1 MGPGGDVRQPRYA
14 RRVFYAYVAAAVVG
28 LVMLVASLLGAGHD
42 HAAGHDGSPHETSP
56 ALALLSVRVWTY
68 VLAFGGATGALL
80 RLVAHS
86 GEPASGI
93 AAACVGVAAAA
104 MARTVIGRASRA
116 GPAGTVRPE
125 DLAGR
130 TAEVLVPF
138 ASGATGKVRVR
149 VAGADVDLLSTAE
162 GGEEF
167 DRHDEVLIVEL
178 RPGGTALVTR
188 NPTVA
193 SK

>member
-1 MGPGGDVRQPRYA
+1 VL
-14 RRVFYAYVAAAVVG
+14 YAYVAAAVVG

-42 HAAGHDGSPHETSP
+42 HAAGHDATAHDVPSP

-68 VLAFGGATGALL
+68 FLAFGGTAGALL

-93 AAACVGVAAAA
+93 TAACVGVAVAA
-104 MARTVIGRASRA
+104 MARAVIGRASRA
-116 GPAGTVRPE
+116 GATGTVRPE

-130 TAEVLVPF
+130 TAEVLIPF

-149 VAGADVDLLSTAE
+149 VAGADIDLLSTAE

-167 DRHDEVLIVEL
+167 VRHDEVLIVEL

-188 NPTVA
+188 NPT
-193 SK
+193 